1 MNRENILVVD
11 DELNILDV
19 VGEIL
24 EDEGYLVTKAS
35 NATEAREAKSKK
47 KFDLILLDIWM
58 PDIDGI
64 SLLNE
69 WASQGNLVP
78 VIMMSGHA
86 TIDTAMEAT
95 RLGAIN
101 FIEKPLSISRLLK
114 VIDNSIKSQ
123 VSSKAGIRQTEKL
136 PFDIGKSKI
145 LKALKRKL
153 DKVISVNSN
162 ILLLGEVGSGRVSI
176 AKQILTSTSVQT
188 DIKIVEISAR
198 DIASEDLKNIFSNDR
213 SNHNNLLLIKDLD
226 DVSIDILKEF
236 NNLLNSNT
244 QIRVIITASS
254 LTDIDKNIIEII
266 RSIGISIEIPSLR
279 SYAEDIPELL
289 MYYVNYYVTSDN
301 LPYKDFSVAAQNRLR
316 NYTWPRNIAELKEL
330 IKKLLVVTE
339 DDEISLKDVEEEINK
354 TPSNTNLFSSDIL
367 SMSLKEAR
375 QDFEKKYLLQ
385 QLNLCEGKI
394 SKLSER
400 IGVERTHL
408 YRKLKSLGVDY
419 RLKKRK

>member
-123 VSSKAGIRQTEKL
+123 VSIKAGIRQTEKL

-236 NNLLNSNT
+236 NDLLNSNT

-330 IKKLLVVTE
+330 IKKLLVITE

-354 TPSNTNLFSSDIL
+354 TSSNTNLFSSDVL

-394 SKLSER
+394 
-400 IGVERTHL
+400 I
-408 YRKLKSLGVDY
+408 
-419 RLKKRK
+419 

>member
-123 VSSKAGIRQTEKL
+123 VSIKAGIRQTEKL

-236 NNLLNSNT
+236 NDLLNSNT

-330 IKKLLVVTE
+330 IKKLLVITE

-354 TPSNTNLFSSDIL
+354 TSSNTNLFSSDVL

>member
-1 MNRENILVVD
+1 
-11 DELNILDV
+11 
-19 VGEIL
+19 
-24 EDEGYLVTKAS
+24 
-35 NATEAREAKSKK
+35 
-47 KFDLILLDIWM
+47 
-58 PDIDGI
+58 DIDGI

-123 VSSKAGIRQTEKL
+123 VSIKAGIRQTEKL

-236 NNLLNSNT
+236 NDLLNSNT

-330 IKKLLVVTE
+330 IKKLLVITE

-354 TPSNTNLFSSDIL
+354 TSSNTNLFSSDVL